1 MRVQGL
7 QHVPFDDIGAM
18 APWLAARGVIPDYN
32 RFYEDGLLPPVDALD
47 LVIVM
52 GGPVSVN
59 DEAQLPWLRAEK
71 RFLREAIG
79 HGIRVLGVSLGAQ
92 PIANV
97 LGARVYPNAEKE
109 IGWFPIQV
117 VRADADTHEDCCR
130 FPAESLVFHRYGE
143 TLRSAARCRALGAQR
158 GLRESGVSDR
168 PADGRASVPP
178 GNHGGGA
185 PRRSSITAGTSWCP
199 RLGFRPRRRF
209 AGSMQ
214 PSTPRPIG

>member
-52 GGPVSVN
+52 GGPMSVN

-97 LGARVYPNAEKE
+97 LGARGYPNAENHCRDE
-109 IGWFPIQV
+109 LAPAPWIQTEAAIRV
-117 VRADADTHEDCCR
+117 VDAAVY
-130 FPAESLVFHRYGE
+130 AEASCLMGCILDDLVG
-143 TLRSAARCRALGAQR
+143 
-158 GLRESGVSDR
+158 
-168 PADGRASVPP
+168 P
-178 GNHGGGA
+178 GGA
-185 PRRSSITAGTSWCP
+185 
-199 RLGFRPRRRF
+199 
-209 AGSMQ
+209 
-214 PSTPRPIG
+214 